1 MKRKAVRRTVC
12 MSIHILIFLGLII
25 RIGVEANDGIGLKYQ
40 PRTEKGD
47 WESGWEDEWDDDWE
61 EDKVPSRFIFRY
73 NRVEGIFLGAGVSKE
88 SVRKKN
94 LSVPLPYGFTGY
106 SFGQK
111 EVEYQIGLEMGSFTK
126 NRLMIGGEYHHRID
140 TQDQWFIPDMEN
152 SLAAFFL
159 KEDFH
164 DFYLHEGYSFYMD
177 QAVGAPLKMG
187 VAYHYEDYDS
197 LKKEVDWS
205 LFGRKKHFRENP
217 SMPAIHMRS
226 LSARWI
232 FDSRNSV
239 KNTKQGWYVQFEGEY
254 AGRSIGG
261 EADFD
266 RLLADVRRY
275 QPFGDGSG
283 VDLRI
288 RLGSIHGDILW
299 QKSFQLGGIGTL
311 RGFPFKAFP
320 LGSKQIG
327 GNRMFLT
334 QIEYRLGPEELY
346 GTMDLGI
353 LENFN
358 MILFDDIGWVDCVDP
373 DLGLFGGFGHFSFSN
388 LKNDVGLALAD
399 RNNNL
404 RFEIARRTD
413 TGHKPFVFYLRINRT
428 F

>member
-1 MKRKAVRRTVC
+1 MNREAVRHN
-12 MSIHILIFLGLII
+12 IHMFIYIFIFSGLFFQI
-25 RIGVEANDGIGLKYQ
+25 RATANDEIKLKHQ
-40 PRTEKGD
+40 ARTEQGV
-47 WESGWEDEWDDDWE
+47 WEDDWDEEWDEDWG
-61 EDKVPSRFIFRY
+61 EDKMPSHFIFRY
-73 NRVEGIFLGAGVSKE
+73 NRVEGIFLAAGVSKE
-88 SVRKKN
+88 NIRKKN
-94 LSVPLPYGFTGY
+94 LSAPLPYGFTGY

-111 EVEYQIGLEMGSFTK
+111 EVEYQIGLEKGSFTK
-126 NRLMIGGEYHHRID
+126 NRMIIGGEFHHTID
-140 TQDQWFIPDMEN
+140 TQDRWFIPDMEN

-164 DFYLHEGYSFYMD
+164 DFYLREGYSFYLD
-177 QAVGAPLKMG
+177 QAVDTYIKMNI
-187 VAYHYEDYDS
+187 AYHYEAYDS
-197 LKKEVDWS
+197 LEKEVNWS
-205 LFGRKKHFRENP
+205 LFGSKKHFRENP
-217 SMPAIHMRS
+217 AMPALDMRS
-226 LSARWI
+226 VSARWA
-232 FDSRNSV
+232 FDSRNSL
-239 KNTKQGWYVQFEGEY
+239 KHTKRGWYIQIEGEY
-254 AGRSIGG
+254 AGRGIGG

-266 RLLADVRRY
+266 RWLADVRRY
-275 QPFGDGSG
+275 QPLGGGSG
-283 VDLRI
+283 VDIRI
-288 RLGSIHGDILW
+288 RLGSIHRDLLW

-346 GTMDLGI
+346 STTDLGI

-358 MILFDDIGWVDCVDP
+358 FILFTDIGWVDCVDQGI
-373 DLGLFGGFGHFSFSN
+373 GLFGGFGQFSFSN

-399 RNNNL
+399 RDNNI